1 MGELVASLVR
11 GLGTGGVYAMLGVS
25 FVIIYRA
32 TGVVNFAT
40 PALMILGA
48 FFTGYFGVSIGLP
61 FVVAVLLAMIVLA
74 LIGMISERVALRPMV
89 GRPAFSAATVT
100 VGLFIVLL
108 IIAGR
113 LLGSELLT
121 VNDPFGLSTLEVLG
135 SKIFT
140 VDIARLIVGLV
151 AIGLVG
157 LFLTRSRT
165 GLAMRA
171 TAFDQETSLAQGI
184 NVGRM
189 FGLSWGISGAMAALA
204 GAMLVAGSSGVET
217 TFALVAL
224 KALPVIIL
232 GGLDSIKGSV
242 VAGIIIGLAE
252 SLTRTYQPLYA
263 PWLGANFDVIVP
275 YIIMIIVLMVR
286 PYGLYGTKEVV
297 RV

>member
-1 MGELVASLVR
+1 VGEFLASLVR
-11 GLGTGGVYAMLGVS
+11 GLGLGGLYAMLGVS

-40 PALMILGA
+40 PALMVLGA
-48 FFTGYFGVSIGLP
+48 FFTGLLGVSVGLP
-61 FVVAVLLAMIVLA
+61 FIVAVILAMVIMA
-74 LIGMISERVALRPMV
+74 LIGMFIERIALRPMV

-113 LLGSELLT
+113 LIGSELLT
-121 VNDPFGLSTLEVLG
+121 VNDPFGLSTIDLLEAKV
-135 SKIFT
+135 FQ
-140 VDIARLIVGLV
+140 VDIARLIVALV

-171 TAFDQETSLAQGI
+171 TASDQETSLAQGI

-189 FGLSWGISGAMAALA
+189 FGLSWGISAAMAALA
-204 GAMLVAGSSGVET
+204 GAMLTAGGSGIET
-217 TFALVAL
+217 TIALVAL

-242 VAGIIIGLAE
+242 IAGIIIGIAE
-252 SLTRTYQPLYA
+252 SLTRTYQPLYV
-263 PWLGANFDVIVP
+263 PWLGANFDIIVP

-286 PYGLYGTKEVV
+286 PYGLFGTKEVV

>member
-1 MGELVASLVR
+1 MGELLASLVR
-11 GLGTGGVYAMLGVS
+11 GLGIGGVYAMLGVS

-48 FFTGYFGVSIGLP
+48 YFTGYFGMSIGLP
-61 FVVAVLLAMIVLA
+61 FVVSIILAMIVLA
-74 LIGMISERVALRPMV
+74 AIGLASERIALRPMV

-108 IIAGR
+108 VIAGR
-113 LLGSELLT
+113 LLGSKLLI
-121 VNDPFGLSTLEVLG
+121 VNDPFGLNTLDFLG
-135 SKIFT
+135 ARIFT

-157 LFLTRSRT
+157 LFLTRSKT

-189 FGLSWGISGAMAALA
+189 FGLSWGISAAMAALA

-242 VAGIIIGLAE
+242 VAGLIIGVAE
-252 SLTRTYQPLYA
+252 SLTRTYQPQFA

-286 PYGLYGTKEVV
+286 PYGLFGTKEVV

>member
-1 MGELVASLVR
+1 MEDLISSLVR
-11 GLGTGGVYAMLGVS
+11 GLGLGGLYAVLGVS
-25 FVIIYRA
+25 FVIVYRA
-32 TGVVNFAT
+32 TGVINFAT

-48 FFTGYFGVSIGLP
+48 FFTGSFGNAIGLP
-61 FVVAVLLAMIVLA
+61 FWLSVLLGMAVMAI
-74 LIGMISERVALRPMV
+74 IGMVIERVALRPMV

-100 VGLFIVLL
+100 VGVFIILL
-108 IIAGR
+108 IVAGR

-121 VNDPFGLSTLEVLG
+121 VNDPFGLNTISVAGATV
-135 SKIFT
+135 FT
-140 VDIARLIVGLV
+140 IDVARLIIALV
-151 AIGLVG
+151 AIGIVG

-171 TAFDQETSLAQGI
+171 TALDQETSLAQGI

-189 FGLSWGISGAMAALA
+189 FGLSWGIAAAMAALA
-204 GAMLVAGSSGVET
+204 GALLTAGSSGVET
-217 TFALVAL
+217 TIALVAL

-242 VAGIIIGLAE
+242 IAGLIIGIAE
-252 SLTRTYQPLYA
+252 SLTRTYQPIYA

-275 YIIMIIVLMVR
+275 YLIMIVVLMVR
-286 PYGLYGTKEVV
+286 PYGLFGTKEVV

>member
-1 MGELVASLVR
+1 MTDLIESLVR
-11 GLGTGGVYAMLGVS
+11 GLGLGGLYAVLGVS
-25 FVIIYRA
+25 FVIVYRA
-32 TGVVNFAT
+32 TGVINFAT

-48 FFTGYFGVSIGLP
+48 FFTGSFGNAIGLP
-61 FVVAVLLAMIVLA
+61 FWLSVLLGMAVMAI
-74 LIGMISERVALRPMV
+74 IGMIIERIALRPMV

-100 VGLFIVLL
+100 VGIFIILL
-108 IIAGR
+108 IVAGR
-113 LLGSELLT
+113 LIGSELLT
-121 VNDPFGLSTLEVLG
+121 VNDPFGLNTIDVLG
-135 SKIFT
+135 ARLFT
-140 VDIARLIVGLV
+140 VDIARLVIALV
-151 AIGLVG
+151 AIGIVG

-171 TAFDQETSLAQGI
+171 TALDQETSLAQGI

-189 FGLSWGISGAMAALA
+189 FGLSWGIAAAMAALA
-204 GAMLVAGSSGVET
+204 GALLTAGSSGVET
-217 TFALVAL
+217 TVALVAL

-232 GGLDSIKGSV
+232 GGLDSIKGSII
-242 VAGIIIGLAE
+242 AGLIIGVAE
-252 SLTRTYQPLYA
+252 SLTRTYQPVYA

>member
-1 MGELVASLVR
+1 MGELLASLVR
-11 GLGTGGVYAMLGVS
+11 GLGIGGVYAMLGVS

-48 FFTGYFGVSIGLP
+48 YFTGYFGMSIGLP
-61 FVVAVLLAMIVLA
+61 FVVSIVLAMIVLA
-74 LIGMISERVALRPMV
+74 AIGLASERIALRPMV

-108 IIAGR
+108 VIAGR
-113 LLGSELLT
+113 LLGSKLLI
-121 VNDPFGLSTLEVLG
+121 VNDPFGLNTLDFLG
-135 SKIFT
+135 ARIFT

-157 LFLTRSRT
+157 LFLTRSKT

-189 FGLSWGISGAMAALA
+189 FGLSWGISAAMAALA

-242 VAGIIIGLAE
+242 VAGLIIGVAE
-252 SLTRTYQPLYA
+252 SLTRTYQPQFA

-286 PYGLYGTKEVV
+286 PYGLFGTKEVV

>member
-1 MGELVASLVR
+1 MEDLISSLVR
-11 GLGTGGVYAMLGVS
+11 GLGLGGLYAVLGVS
-25 FVIIYRA
+25 FVIVYRA

-40 PALMILGA
+40 PALMVLGA
-48 FFTGYFGVSIGLP
+48 FFTGSFGNAIGLP
-61 FVVAVLLAMIVLA
+61 FWLSVLLGMAVMAI
-74 LIGMISERVALRPMV
+74 IGMLIERVALRPMV

-100 VGLFIVLL
+100 VGVFIILL
-108 IIAGR
+108 ILSGR
-113 LLGSELLT
+113 LIGSELLT
-121 VNDPFGLSTLEVLG
+121 VNDPFGLNTVSVAGATV
-135 SKIFT
+135 FT
-140 VDIARLIVGLV
+140 IDIARLIIALV
-151 AIGLVG
+151 AIGIVG

-189 FGLSWGISGAMAALA
+189 FGLSWGIAAAMAALA
-204 GAMLVAGSSGVET
+204 GALLTAGSSGVET
-217 TFALVAL
+217 TIALVAL

-242 VAGIIIGLAE
+242 IAGIIIGVAE
-252 SLTRTYQPLYA
+252 SLTRTYQPMYA

-275 YIIMIIVLMVR
+275 YLIMIIVLMVR
-286 PYGLYGTKEVV
+286 PYGLFGTKEVV

>member
-1 MGELVASLVR
+1 MTDLIESLVR
-11 GLGTGGVYAMLGVS
+11 GLGLGGLYAVLGVS
-25 FVIIYRA
+25 FVIVYRA
-32 TGVVNFAT
+32 TGVINFAT

-48 FFTGYFGVSIGLP
+48 FFTGSFGNAIGLP
-61 FVVAVLLAMIVLA
+61 FWLSVLLGMAVMAI
-74 LIGMISERVALRPMV
+74 IGMVIERIALRPMV

-100 VGLFIVLL
+100 VGVFIILL
-108 IIAGR
+108 IIGGR
-113 LLGSELLT
+113 LIGSELLT
-121 VNDPFGLSTLEVLG
+121 VNDPFGLNTLDVFGARL
-135 SKIFT
+135 FT
-140 VDIARLIVGLV
+140 VDIARLVIALV
-151 AIGLVG
+151 AIAIVG

-189 FGLSWGISGAMAALA
+189 FGLSWGIAAAMAALA
-204 GAMLVAGSSGVET
+204 GALLTAGSSGVET
-217 TFALVAL
+217 TVALVAL

-242 VAGIIIGLAE
+242 IAGLIIGIAE
-252 SLTRTYQPLYA
+252 SLTRTYQPIYA

-275 YIIMIIVLMVR
+275 YLIMIIVLMVR

>member
-1 MGELVASLVR
+1 MEDLLASLVR
-11 GLGTGGVYAMLGVS
+11 GLGLGGLYAVLGVS
-25 FVIIYRA
+25 FVIVYRA
-32 TGVVNFAT
+32 TGVINFAT

-48 FFTGYFGVSIGLP
+48 FFTSSFGNAIGLP
-61 FVVAVLLAMIVLA
+61 FWLSVLLGMAVMAVIG
-74 LIGMISERVALRPMV
+74 LIIERVALRPMV

-100 VGLFIVLL
+100 VGVFIILL
-108 IIAGR
+108 IVAGR

-121 VNDPFGLSTLEVLG
+121 VNDPFGLTTIDVLG
-135 SKIFT
+135 ARIFT
-140 VDIARLIVGLV
+140 LDIARLVIALV
-151 AIGLVG
+151 AIGIVG
-157 LFLTRSRT
+157 LFLARSRT

-189 FGLSWGISGAMAALA
+189 FGLSWAIAAAMAALA
-204 GAMLVAGSSGVET
+204 GALLTAGSSGVET
-217 TFALVAL
+217 TVALVAL

-242 VAGIIIGLAE
+242 IAGLIIGIAE
-252 SLTRTYQPLYA
+252 SLTRTYQPIYA

-275 YIIMIIVLMVR
+275 YLIMIIVLMVR
-286 PYGLYGTKEVV
+286 PYGLFGTKEVV

>member
-1 MGELVASLVR
+1 MEDLISSLIR
-11 GLGTGGVYAMLGVS
+11 GLGLGGLYAVLGVS
-25 FVIIYRA
+25 FVIVYRA
-32 TGVVNFAT
+32 TGVINFAT

-48 FFTGYFGVSIGLP
+48 FFTGSFGNAIGLP
-61 FVVAVLLAMIVLA
+61 FWLSVLLGMAVMAI
-74 LIGMISERVALRPMV
+74 IGMVIERVALRPMV

-100 VGLFIVLL
+100 VGVFIILL
-108 IIAGR
+108 ILAGR

-121 VNDPFGLSTLEVLG
+121 VNDPFGLNTISVAGATV
-135 SKIFT
+135 FT
-140 VDIARLIVGLV
+140 IDIARLIIALV
-151 AIGLVG
+151 AIGIVG

-171 TAFDQETSLAQGI
+171 TALDQETSLAQGI

-189 FGLSWGISGAMAALA
+189 FGLSWGIAAAMAALA
-204 GAMLVAGSSGVET
+204 GALLTAGSSGVET
-217 TFALVAL
+217 TIALVAL

-242 VAGIIIGLAE
+242 IAGLIIGIAQ
-252 SLTRTYQPLYA
+252 SLTSTYQPLYA

-275 YIIMIIVLMVR
+275 YLIMIIVLMVR
-286 PYGLYGTKEVV
+286 PYGLFGTKEVV

>member
-1 MGELVASLVR
+1 MTDLIESLVR
-11 GLGTGGVYAMLGVS
+11 GLGLGGLYAVLGVS
-25 FVIIYRA
+25 FVIVYRA
-32 TGVVNFAT
+32 TGVINFAT

-48 FFTGYFGVSIGLP
+48 FFTGSFGNAIGLP
-61 FVVAVLLAMIVLA
+61 FWLSVLLGMAVMAI
-74 LIGMISERVALRPMV
+74 IGMIIERVALRPMV

-100 VGLFIVLL
+100 VGVFIVLL
-108 IIAGR
+108 IVAGR
-113 LLGSELLT
+113 LIGSELLT
-121 VNDPFGLSTLEVLG
+121 VNDPFGLNTIDVLG
-135 SKIFT
+135 ARLFT
-140 VDIARLIVGLV
+140 IDIARLVIALV
-151 AIGLVG
+151 AIGIVG
-157 LFLTRSRT
+157 LFLARSRT

-189 FGLSWGISGAMAALA
+189 FGLSWGIAAAMAALA
-204 GAMLVAGSSGVET
+204 GALLTAGSSGVET
-217 TFALVAL
+217 TVALVAL

-242 VAGIIIGLAE
+242 IAGLIIGVAE
-252 SLTRTYQPLYA
+252 SLTRTYQPAYA

-275 YIIMIIVLMVR
+275 YLIMIVVLMVR

>member
-1 MGELVASLVR
+1 MTDLIESLVR
-11 GLGTGGVYAMLGVS
+11 GLGLGGLYAVLGVS
-25 FVIIYRA
+25 FVIVYRA
-32 TGVVNFAT
+32 TGVINFAT

-48 FFTGYFGVSIGLP
+48 FFTGSFGNAIGLP
-61 FVVAVLLAMIVLA
+61 FWLSVLLGMAVMAI
-74 LIGMISERVALRPMV
+74 IGMVIERIALRPMV

-100 VGLFIVLL
+100 VGVFIILL
-108 IIAGR
+108 IVAGR
-113 LLGSELLT
+113 LIGSELLT
-121 VNDPFGLSTLEVLG
+121 VNDPFGLNTVDVLG
-135 SKIFT
+135 ARLFT
-140 VDIARLIVGLV
+140 VDIARLVIALV
-151 AIGLVG
+151 AIGIVG

-189 FGLSWGISGAMAALA
+189 FGLSWGIAAAMAALA
-204 GAMLVAGSSGVET
+204 GALLTAGSSGVET
-217 TFALVAL
+217 TVALVAL

-242 VAGIIIGLAE
+242 IAGLIIGIAE
-252 SLTRTYQPLYA
+252 SLTRTYQPIYA

-275 YIIMIIVLMVR
+275 YIIMILVLMIR
-286 PYGLYGTKEVV
+286 PYGLFGTKEVV

>member
-1 MGELVASLVR
+1 MEDLLASLIR
-11 GLGTGGVYAMLGVS
+11 GLGLGGLYAVLGVS
-25 FVIIYRA
+25 FVIVYRA
-32 TGVVNFAT
+32 TGVINFAT

-48 FFTGYFGVSIGLP
+48 FFTGSFGNAIGLP
-61 FVVAVLLAMIVLA
+61 FWLSVLLGMAVMAI
-74 LIGMISERVALRPMV
+74 IGMIIERVALRPMV

-100 VGLFIVLL
+100 VGVFIILL
-108 IIAGR
+108 ILAGR
-113 LLGSELLT
+113 LIGSELLT
-121 VNDPFGLSTLEVLG
+121 VNDPFGLNTISLG
-135 SKIFT
+135 GATVFT
-140 VDIARLIVGLV
+140 IDIARLIIALV
-151 AIGLVG
+151 AIGIVG

-171 TAFDQETSLAQGI
+171 TAFDQETRLAQGI

-189 FGLSWGISGAMAALA
+189 FGLSWGIAAAMAALA
-204 GAMLVAGSSGVET
+204 GALLTAGSSGVET
-217 TFALVAL
+217 TVALVAL

-242 VAGIIIGLAE
+242 IAGLIIGVAE

-275 YIIMIIVLMVR
+275 YLIMIIVLMVR
-286 PYGLYGTKEVV
+286 PYGLFGTKEVV

>member
-1 MGELVASLVR
+1 MEDLLSSLVR
-11 GLGTGGVYAMLGVS
+11 GLGLGGLYALLGVS

-32 TGVVNFAT
+32 TGVINFAT

-48 FFTGYFGVSIGLP
+48 FFTGSFGNAIGLP
-61 FVVAVLLAMIVLA
+61 FWLSVLLGMAVMAV
-74 LIGMISERVALRPMV
+74 IGMIIERIALRPMV

-100 VGLFIVLL
+100 VGIFIILL
-108 IIAGR
+108 IVAGR
-113 LLGSELLT
+113 LIGSELLT
-121 VNDPFGLSTLEVLG
+121 VNDPFGLNTLDVFGARL
-135 SKIFT
+135 FT
-140 VDIARLIVGLV
+140 VDIARLVIALV
-151 AIGLVG
+151 AIGIVG
-157 LFLTRSRT
+157 LFLARSRT

-189 FGLSWGISGAMAALA
+189 FGLSWGIAAAMAALA
-204 GAMLVAGSSGVET
+204 GALLTAGSSGVET
-217 TFALVAL
+217 TVALVAL

-242 VAGIIIGLAE
+242 IAGLIIGVAE
-252 SLTRTYQPLYA
+252 SLTRTYQPVYA

-275 YIIMIIVLMVR
+275 YLIMIVVLMVR
-286 PYGLYGTKEVV
+286 PYGLFGTKEVV

>member
-1 MGELVASLVR
+1 MEDLISSLVR
-11 GLGTGGVYAMLGVS
+11 GLGLGGLYAVLGVS
-25 FVIIYRA
+25 FVIVYRA
-32 TGVVNFAT
+32 TGVINFAT

-48 FFTGYFGVSIGLP
+48 FFTGSFGNAIGLP
-61 FVVAVLLAMIVLA
+61 FWLSVLLGMAVMAI
-74 LIGMISERVALRPMV
+74 IGMVIERIALRPMV

-100 VGLFIVLL
+100 VGVFIVLL
-108 IIAGR
+108 IVGGR
-113 LLGSELLT
+113 LIGSELLT
-121 VNDPFGLSTLEVLG
+121 VNDPFGLNTISVAGATV
-135 SKIFT
+135 FT
-140 VDIARLIVGLV
+140 IDIARLIIALV
-151 AIGLVG
+151 AIGIVG
-157 LFLTRSRT
+157 LFLTKSRT

-189 FGLSWGISGAMAALA
+189 FGLSWGIAAAMAALA
-204 GAMLVAGSSGVET
+204 GALLTAGSSGIET
-217 TFALVAL
+217 TIALVAL

-242 VAGIIIGLAE
+242 IAGLIIGVAE

-275 YIIMIIVLMVR
+275 YLIMIIVLMVR
-286 PYGLYGTKEVV
+286 PYGLFGTKEVV

>member
-1 MGELVASLVR
+1 MGELLGSLIR
-11 GLGTGGVYAMLGVS
+11 GLGIGGVYAMLGVS

-61 FVVAVLLAMIVLA
+61 FVVAVILAMIVLA
-74 LIGMISERVALRPMV
+74 AIGMLSERVALRPMV

-121 VNDPFGLSTLEVLG
+121 VNDPFGLNTLEFLG
-135 SKIFT
+135 ARVFT

-204 GAMLVAGSSGVET
+204 GAMLVAGTSGVET

-242 VAGIIIGLAE
+242 VAGLIIGIAE

-275 YIIMIIVLMVR
+275 YIIMILVLMIR

>member
-1 MGELVASLVR
+1 MEDLIASLVR
-11 GLGTGGVYAMLGVS
+11 GFGLGGLYALLGVS
-25 FVIIYRA
+25 FVIVYRA
-32 TGVVNFAT
+32 TGVINFAT

-48 FFTGYFGVSIGLP
+48 FFTGSFGNAIGLP
-61 FVVAVLLAMIVLA
+61 FWLSILLGMAVMAI
-74 LIGMISERVALRPMV
+74 IGMIIERVALRPMV

-100 VGLFIVLL
+100 VGIFIILL
-108 IIAGR
+108 IVAGR
-113 LLGSELLT
+113 LIGSELLT
-121 VNDPFGLSTLEVLG
+121 VNDPFGLNTIDVLG
-135 SKIFT
+135 ARLFT
-140 VDIARLIVGLV
+140 IDIARLVIALA
-151 AIGLVG
+151 AIGVVG

-189 FGLSWGISGAMAALA
+189 FGLSWGIAAAMAALA
-204 GAMLVAGSSGVET
+204 GALLTAGSSGVET
-217 TFALVAL
+217 TIALVAL

-242 VAGIIIGLAE
+242 IAGLIIGVAE
-252 SLTRTYQPLYA
+252 SLTRTYQPEFA

-275 YIIMIIVLMVR
+275 YLIMIVVLMIR
-286 PYGLYGTKEVV
+286 PYGLFGTKEVV

>member
-1 MGELVASLVR
+1 MADLIESLIR
-11 GLGTGGVYAMLGVS
+11 GLGLGGLSAVLGVS
-25 FVIIYRA
+25 FVIVYRA
-32 TGVVNFAT
+32 TGVINFAT

-48 FFTGYFGVSIGLP
+48 FFTGSFGNAIGLP
-61 FVVAVLLAMIVLA
+61 FWLAVLLGMAVMAI
-74 LIGMISERVALRPMV
+74 IGMIIERIALRPMV

-100 VGLFIVLL
+100 VGVFIILL
-108 IIAGR
+108 ILAGR
-113 LLGSELLT
+113 LIGSELLT
-121 VNDPFGLSTLEVLG
+121 VNDPFGLNTISLG
-135 SKIFT
+135 GATVFT
-140 VDIARLIVGLV
+140 VDIARLVIALA
-151 AIGLVG
+151 AIGIVG

-189 FGLSWGISGAMAALA
+189 FGLSWGIAAAMAALA
-204 GAMLVAGSSGVET
+204 GALLTAGSSGVET
-217 TFALVAL
+217 TIALVAL

-242 VAGIIIGLAE
+242 IAGLIIGVAE
-252 SLTRTYQPLYA
+252 SLTRTYQPAYA

-275 YIIMIIVLMVR
+275 YLIMIIVLMVR
-286 PYGLYGTKEVV
+286 PYGLFGTKEVV

>member
-1 MGELVASLVR
+1 MEDLIASLVR
-11 GLGTGGVYAMLGVS
+11 GFGLGGLYALLGVS

-32 TGVVNFAT
+32 TGVINFAT

-48 FFTGYFGVSIGLP
+48 FFTGSFGNAIGLP
-61 FVVAVLLAMIVLA
+61 FWLSVLLGMAVMAI
-74 LIGMISERVALRPMV
+74 IGMIIERVALRPMV

-100 VGLFIVLL
+100 VGIFIILL
-108 IIAGR
+108 IVAGR
-113 LLGSELLT
+113 LIGSELLT
-121 VNDPFGLSTLEVLG
+121 VNDPFGLNTIDVLG
-135 SKIFT
+135 ARLFT
-140 VDIARLIVGLV
+140 IDIARLVIALA
-151 AIGLVG
+151 AIGIVG

-171 TAFDQETSLAQGI
+171 TALDQETSLAQGI

-189 FGLSWGISGAMAALA
+189 FGLSWGIAAAMAALA
-204 GAMLVAGSSGVET
+204 GALLTAGSSGVET
-217 TFALVAL
+217 TIALVAL

-242 VAGIIIGLAE
+242 IAGLIIGVAE
-252 SLTRTYQPLYA
+252 SLTRTYQPEFA

-286 PYGLYGTKEVV
+286 PYGLFGTKEVV

>member
-1 MGELVASLVR
+1 VEDLIASLVR
-11 GLGTGGVYAMLGVS
+11 GFGLGGLYALLGVS
-25 FVIIYRA
+25 FVIVYRA
-32 TGVVNFAT
+32 TGVINFAT

-48 FFTGYFGVSIGLP
+48 FFTGSFGNAIGLP
-61 FVVAVLLAMIVLA
+61 FWLSILLGMAVMAI
-74 LIGMISERVALRPMV
+74 IGMIIERVALRPMV

-100 VGLFIVLL
+100 VGIFIILL
-108 IIAGR
+108 IVAGR
-113 LLGSELLT
+113 LIGSELLT
-121 VNDPFGLSTLEVLG
+121 VNDPFGLNTIDVLG
-135 SKIFT
+135 ARLFT
-140 VDIARLIVGLV
+140 IDIARLVIALA
-151 AIGLVG
+151 AIGVVG

-189 FGLSWGISGAMAALA
+189 FGLSWGIAAAMAALA
-204 GAMLVAGSSGVET
+204 GALLTAGSSGVET
-217 TFALVAL
+217 TIALVAL

-242 VAGIIIGLAE
+242 IAGLIIGVAE
-252 SLTRTYQPLYA
+252 SLTRTYQPEFA

-275 YIIMIIVLMVR
+275 YIIMIIVLMIR
-286 PYGLYGTKEVV
+286 PYGLFGTKEVV

>member
-1 MGELVASLVR
+1 MADLLASLIR
-11 GLGTGGVYAMLGVS
+11 GLGLGGLYAMLGVS

-48 FFTGYFGVSIGLP
+48 FFTGTFGVSMGLP
-61 FVVAVLLAMIVLA
+61 FVVAVLLAMVVMA
-74 LIGMISERVALRPMV
+74 AIGMLAERITLRPMV

-113 LLGSELLT
+113 LFGSELVI
-121 VNDPFGLSTLEVLG
+121 VNDPWGLTTYDLLG
-135 SKIFT
+135 GTIFA

-151 AIGLVG
+151 AVGLVG
-157 LFLTRSRT
+157 LFLARSRT

-171 TAFDQETSLAQGI
+171 TALDQETSLAQGI

-189 FGLSWGISGAMAALA
+189 FGLSWGISAAMAALA
-204 GAMLVAGSSGVET
+204 GAMLTAGGSGVET
-217 TFALVAL
+217 TVALVAL

-242 VAGIIIGLAE
+242 IAGIIIGIAE
-252 SLTRTYQPLYA
+252 SLTSTYQPLYA
-263 PWLGANFDVIVP
+263 PWLGANFALIVP
-275 YIIMIIVLMVR
+275 YIIMILVLMVR
-286 PYGLYGTKEVV
+286 PYGLFGTKEVV

>member
-1 MGELVASLVR
+1 MEELFASLVR
-11 GLGTGGVYAMLGVS
+11 GLGLGGVYALLGVA

-32 TGVVNFAT
+32 TGVINFAQ

-48 FFTGYFGVSIGLP
+48 FATSALGSSLGIP
-61 FVVAVLLAMIVLA
+61 FFLAVLL
-74 LIGMISERVALRPMV
+74 GMAVMAVVGMLTERIALRPMV

-100 VGLFIVLL
+100 VGVFIVLL
-108 IIAGR
+108 IVAGR
-113 LLGSELLT
+113 LIGSEVLT
-121 VNDPFGLSTLEVLG
+121 VDDPWGLNTVKVFGATLYTL
-135 SKIFT
+135 
-140 VDIARLIVGLV
+140 DIGRLIISML
-151 AIGLVG
+151 AIAVVG

-189 FGLSWGISGAMAALA
+189 FGLSWGISAAMASLA
-204 GAMLVAGSSGVET
+204 GALVTAGGVGVET
-217 TFALVAL
+217 TAALIAL

-242 VAGIIIGLAE
+242 VAGLIIGIAE
-252 SLTRTYQPLYA
+252 SLTRTYQPIYA
-263 PWLGANFDVIVP
+263 PWLGANFDIIVP
-275 YIIMIIVLMVR
+275 YLIMIVVLMVR

>member
-1 MGELVASLVR
+1 MEDLIASLVR
-11 GLGTGGVYAMLGVS
+11 GFGLGGLYALLGVS
-25 FVIIYRA
+25 FVIVYRA
-32 TGVVNFAT
+32 TGVINFAT

-48 FFTGYFGVSIGLP
+48 FFTGSFGNAIGLP
-61 FVVAVLLAMIVLA
+61 FWLSILLGMAVMAI
-74 LIGMISERVALRPMV
+74 IGMIIERVALRPMV

-100 VGLFIVLL
+100 VGIFIILL
-108 IIAGR
+108 IVAGR
-113 LLGSELLT
+113 LIGSELLT
-121 VNDPFGLSTLEVLG
+121 VNDPFGLNTIDVLG
-135 SKIFT
+135 ARLFT
-140 VDIARLIVGLV
+140 IDIARLVIALA
-151 AIGLVG
+151 AIGVVG

-189 FGLSWGISGAMAALA
+189 FGLSWGIAAAMAALA
-204 GAMLVAGSSGVET
+204 GALLTAGSSGVET
-217 TFALVAL
+217 TIALVAL

-242 VAGIIIGLAE
+242 IAGLIIGVAE
-252 SLTRTYQPLYA
+252 SLTRTYQPEFA

-275 YIIMIIVLMVR
+275 YIIMIIVLMIR
-286 PYGLYGTKEVV
+286 PYGLFGTKEVV

>member
-1 MGELVASLVR
+1 MGELLASLIR
-11 GLGTGGVYAMLGVS
+11 GLGIGGVYAMLGVS

-48 FFTGYFGVSIGLP
+48 FFTGYFGVSLGLP
-61 FVVAVLLAMIVLA
+61 FVVSILLAMIVLA
-74 LIGMISERVALRPMV
+74 AIGMLSERVALRPMV

-121 VNDPFGLSTLEVLG
+121 VNDPFGLDTVDVLG
-135 SKIFT
+135 SPVFT

-189 FGLSWGISGAMAALA
+189 FGLSWGISAAMAALA
-204 GAMLVAGSSGVET
+204 GAMLVAGTSGVET

-242 VAGIIIGLAE
+242 IAGIIIGIAE
-252 SLTRTYQPLYA
+252 SLTRTYQPLYL

>member
-1 MGELVASLVR
+1 MTDLIESLVR
-11 GLGTGGVYAMLGVS
+11 GLGLGGLYAVLGVS
-25 FVIIYRA
+25 FVIVYRA
-32 TGVVNFAT
+32 TGVINFAT

-48 FFTGYFGVSIGLP
+48 FFTGSFGNAIGLP
-61 FVVAVLLAMIVLA
+61 FWLSVLLGMAVMAI
-74 LIGMISERVALRPMV
+74 IGMIIERIALRPMV

-100 VGLFIVLL
+100 VGVFIILL
-108 IIAGR
+108 IVAGR
-113 LLGSELLT
+113 LIGSELLT
-121 VNDPFGLSTLEVLG
+121 VNDPFGLNTLDVLG
-135 SKIFT
+135 ARLFT
-140 VDIARLIVGLV
+140 IDIARLVIALV
-151 AIGLVG
+151 AIAIVG

-189 FGLSWGISGAMAALA
+189 FGLSWGIAAAMAALA
-204 GAMLVAGSSGVET
+204 GALLTAGSSGIET
-217 TFALVAL
+217 TVALVAL

-242 VAGIIIGLAE
+242 IAGLIIGIAE
-252 SLTRTYQPLYA
+252 SLTRTYQPIYA

-275 YIIMIIVLMVR
+275 YLIMIVVLMVR
-286 PYGLYGTKEVV
+286 PYGLFGTKEVV

>member
-1 MGELVASLVR
+1 MTDLIESLVR
-11 GLGTGGVYAMLGVS
+11 GLGLGGLYAVLGVS
-25 FVIIYRA
+25 FVIVYRA
-32 TGVVNFAT
+32 TGVINFAT

-48 FFTGYFGVSIGLP
+48 FFTGSFGNAIGLP
-61 FVVAVLLAMIVLA
+61 FWLSVLLGMAVMAI
-74 LIGMISERVALRPMV
+74 IGMIIERVALRPMV

-100 VGLFIVLL
+100 VGVFIILL
-108 IIAGR
+108 IVAGR
-113 LLGSELLT
+113 LIGSELLT
-121 VNDPFGLSTLEVLG
+121 VNDPFGLNTIDVLG
-135 SKIFT
+135 ARLFT
-140 VDIARLIVGLV
+140 VDIARLVIALL
-151 AIGLVG
+151 AIGIVG

-189 FGLSWGISGAMAALA
+189 FGLSWGIAAAMAALA
-204 GAMLVAGSSGVET
+204 GALLTAGSSGVET
-217 TFALVAL
+217 TVALVAL

-242 VAGIIIGLAE
+242 IAGLIIGVAE
-252 SLTRTYQPLYA
+252 SLTRTYQPIYA

-275 YIIMIIVLMVR
+275 YLIMIIVLMVR
-286 PYGLYGTKEVV
+286 PYGLFGTKEVV

>member
-1 MGELVASLVR
+1 MTDLIESLVR
-11 GLGTGGVYAMLGVS
+11 GLGLGGLYAVLGVS
-25 FVIIYRA
+25 FVIVYRA
-32 TGVVNFAT
+32 TGVINFAT

-48 FFTGYFGVSIGLP
+48 FFTGSFGNAIGLP
-61 FVVAVLLAMIVLA
+61 FWLSVLLGMAVMAI
-74 LIGMISERVALRPMV
+74 IGMVIERIALRPMV

-100 VGLFIVLL
+100 VGVFIILL
-108 IIAGR
+108 IVAGR
-113 LLGSELLT
+113 LIGSELLT
-121 VNDPFGLSTLEVLG
+121 VNDPFGLNTVDVLG
-135 SKIFT
+135 ARLFT
-140 VDIARLIVGLV
+140 VDIARLVIALV
-151 AIGLVG
+151 AIGIVG

-189 FGLSWGISGAMAALA
+189 FGLSWGIAAAMAALA
-204 GAMLVAGSSGVET
+204 GALLTAGSSGVET
-217 TFALVAL
+217 TVALVAL

-242 VAGIIIGLAE
+242 IAGLIIGIAE
-252 SLTRTYQPLYA
+252 SLTRTYQPIYA

-275 YIIMIIVLMVR
+275 YLIMIIVLMVR

>member
-1 MGELVASLVR
+1 MEDLISALIR
-11 GLGTGGVYAMLGVS
+11 GLGLGGLYAVLGVS
-25 FVIIYRA
+25 FVIVYRA
-32 TGVVNFAT
+32 TGVINFAT

-48 FFTGYFGVSIGLP
+48 FFTGSFGNAIGLP
-61 FVVAVLLAMIVLA
+61 FWLSVLLGMAVMAI
-74 LIGMISERVALRPMV
+74 IGMVIERVALRPMV

-100 VGLFIVLL
+100 VGVFIILL
-108 IIAGR
+108 ILAGR

-121 VNDPFGLSTLEVLG
+121 VNDPFGLNTISVAGATV
-135 SKIFT
+135 FT
-140 VDIARLIVGLV
+140 IDIARLIIALV
-151 AIGLVG
+151 AIGIVG

-171 TAFDQETSLAQGI
+171 TALDQETSLAQGI

-189 FGLSWGISGAMAALA
+189 FGLSWGIAAAMAALA
-204 GAMLVAGSSGVET
+204 GALLTAGSSGVET
-217 TFALVAL
+217 TIALVAL

-242 VAGIIIGLAE
+242 IAGLIIGIAE

-275 YIIMIIVLMVR
+275 YLIMIIVLMVR
-286 PYGLYGTKEVV
+286 PYGLFGTKEVV